1 MPELFLILNTFTC
14 NASRDVWMPWAH
26 GECIETLQL
35 DYLLKSGPL
44 AGRASQSV
52 RCRLTC
58 KHKVLSSVPHKCL
71 LASPGATGLATRN
84 PVAKALDS
92 IPDDDT

>member
-1 MPELFLILNTFTC
+1 M
-14 NASRDVWMPWAH
+14 
-26 GECIETLQL
+26 ETLQL

-52 RCRLTC
+52 RFHLTC
-58 KHKVLSSVPHKCL
+58 KHKDLSSVLHKCS
-71 LASPGATGLATRN
+71 LASPGATGLAMRN
-84 PVAKALDS
+84 PVTKELDS